1 VKKITRMITLIDS
14 PNWNKNGKNV
24 SFVNKT
30 KQSEREMGE
39 FGEV

>member
-1 VKKITRMITLIDS
+1 MITLIDS

-30 KQSEREMGE
+30 KQSGREMGE